1 MPALTPGRMPE
12 LDAGADAGADAGGGG
27 AGIVPVVPSIGAHSA
42 AAADPAGALAAGALL
57 SVIAPSRRTIAPL
70 PSLAPIAGVAT

>member
-1 MPALTPGRMPE
+1 MPALTPERMPVRTP
-12 LDAGADAGADAGGGG
+12 DAADAGGGG